1 MAPLTSRS
9 SRRRAVTDG
18 DLALTAHLLRRAGFG
33 AGRQELERYGA
44 MDYEE
49 VVEDLLHP
57 ERYPNEFT
65 DLLDRYYEG
74 EGVPSA
80 AAKWIYRMVNTRR
93 PLQEKMALFW
103 HHVFA
108 TGWAKSEHG
117 PASFGQIDTFR
128 RVGMSD
134 VRTILIELS
143 RDPAMIFWLDNNE
156 NHKVEINENY
166 GRELLELFS
175 MGVGNYT
182 EDDIKNAARAFT
194 GWTFS
199 QPIPL
204 YPFGHYPTRFVYR
217 EDDHDDLEKRFLGE
231 TGHFNGE
238 DIVEIIAR
246 QPATARFLSRHL
258 YNFFVADEP
267 QVPAWEQVPPGDPAA
282 IESLVQGYMESNG
295 DMRAVLRT
303 LFNSDF
309 FKTSQSAKVKSPT
322 ELVAG
327 VIKLVGTYRFPQPG
341 MLDYANAV
349 TLMGQSLFD
358 PPTVEGWH
366 TGKEWIDGGTL
377 NERVNFAVNEV
388 ADADKPGIRF
398 IIDRIESA
406 GEPLSP
412 GELVAQCLELAGPVD
427 VGEETRTGLLRYA
440 EAGGPLDFASEAQ
453 PGDGESRVVRM
464 IQLIVASRD
473 YQFA

>member
-1 MAPLTSRS
+1 M
-9 SRRRAVTDG
+9 TDG
-18 DLALTAHLLRRAGFG
+18 NLALTAHLLRRAGFG
-33 AGRQELERYGA
+33 AGREELEQYAA
-44 MDYEE
+44 MGYEE
-49 VVEDLLHP
+49 VVEALVHP
-57 ERYPNEFT
+57 ERQPED
-65 DLLDRYYEG
+65 DLDILDRYYEG

-93 PLQEKMALFW
+93 PLQEKIALFW

-117 PASFGQIDTFR
+117 PASFSQIDTFR

-156 NHKVEINENY
+156 NHKTEINENY

-217 EDDHDDLEKRFLGE
+217 EDDHDDSEKQFLGE
-231 TGHFNGE
+231 RGRFNGE
-238 DIVEIIAR
+238 DIVEIVAR
-246 QPATARFLSRHL
+246 QPATARFISRHL

-267 QVPAWEQVPPGDPAA
+267 QVSAWEQLPPRDPEAV
-282 IESLVQGYMESNG
+282 ESLMEAYFDSDG
-295 DMRAVLRT
+295 DMRAILRA

-309 FKTSQSAKVKSPT
+309 FKTSQSKKVKSPT

-327 VIKLVGTYRFPQPG
+327 TIKLVGTHRFPRPG
-341 MLDYANAV
+341 MIDYAGAV
-349 TLMGQSLFD
+349 TLMGQALFD

-388 ADADKPGIRF
+388 SDAAKPGVRL
-398 IIDRIESA
+398 IIDRLESQ
-406 GEPLSP
+406 GEPIAP
-412 GELVAQCLELAGPVD
+412 ERFVERCLDLAGPVSVND
-427 VGEETRTGLLRYA
+427 ETRTGLVRYA
-440 EAGGPLDFASEAQ
+440 ESGGPLKFASEAQ